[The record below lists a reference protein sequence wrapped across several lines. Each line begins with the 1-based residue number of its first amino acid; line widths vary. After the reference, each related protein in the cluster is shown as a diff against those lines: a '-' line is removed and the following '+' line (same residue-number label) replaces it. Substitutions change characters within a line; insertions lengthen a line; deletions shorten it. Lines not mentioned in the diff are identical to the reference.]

1 MREIITNP
9 TNCGPNS
16 GSKRDE
22 SVGGV
27 TDLGGVMIVLAI
39 EQDLAV
45 LDLVE
50 HFLGIATHHNTNAA
64 PSKRSLIKVVYEV
77 DDPTGV

>member
-1 MREIITNP
+1 
-9 TNCGPNS
+9 
-16 GSKRDE
+16 
-22 SVGGV
+22 
-27 TDLGGVMIVLAI
+27 MIVLAI